1 MAEEVVACLHRP
13 PHKTCF
19 LILKTINFLC
29 MKFEN
34 RSNLETNIFQAFY
47 NVMHIS
53 TIGFGFNALRLRR
66 TVDDITIITCML
78 SGAPNLNTP
87 SKSKTEF
94 NSVTALADKYCNFNN
109 DILKL
114 S

>member
-66 TVDDITIITCML
+66 TVDDIAIITCMP
-78 SGAPNLNTP
+78 SGAPNLNTS